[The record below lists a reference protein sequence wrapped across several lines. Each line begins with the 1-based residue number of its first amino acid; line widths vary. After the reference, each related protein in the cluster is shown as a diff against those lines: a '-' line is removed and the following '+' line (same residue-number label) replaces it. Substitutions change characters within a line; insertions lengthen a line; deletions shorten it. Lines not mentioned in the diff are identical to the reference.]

1 MVDESGG
8 TLEVAR
14 RFGGIVADGAV
25 KEDDDE
31 AVAVDAEAGVEFTD
45 VALVAGAEVGCVCDV
60 FQLFTPN
67 GSENGFF
74 IPRRFNEL
82 FGATKEGVESTFWMN
97 CTGHLRFM
105 VITPF

>member
-25 KEDDDE
+25 EEDDDE
-31 AVAVDAEAGVEFTD
+31 AVAMDVEAGVEFTD
-45 VALVAGAEVGCVCDV
+45 DVALVAGAVGCVCDG
-60 FQLFTPN
+60 FQLHTPN
-67 GSENGFF
+67 GSENGFP

-82 FGATKEGVESTFWMN
+82 FGATKEGVESDE
-97 CTGHLRFM
+97 
-105 VITPF
+105 